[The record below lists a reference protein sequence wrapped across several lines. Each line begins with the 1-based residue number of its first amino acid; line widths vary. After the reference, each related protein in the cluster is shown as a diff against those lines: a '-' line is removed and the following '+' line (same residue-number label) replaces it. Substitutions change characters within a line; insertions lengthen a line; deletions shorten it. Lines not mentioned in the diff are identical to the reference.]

1 MRDRDETAETTTTT
15 NKRVVD
21 VLFFTLPVIMTY
33 LSEQKELDDDQHRF
47 WQLVT
52 RGTQYGQYLESQNLL
67 KMAGGDGFRLPQSYL
82 YISL

>member
-1 MRDRDETAETTTTT
+1 VRDRDETAETTTTT

-47 WQLVT
+47 W
-52 RGTQYGQYLESQNLL
+52 
-67 KMAGGDGFRLPQSYL
+67 
-82 YISL
+82 

>member
-1 MRDRDETAETTTTT
+1 MDSNEMTETTTTT

-52 RGTQYGQYLESQNLL
+52 RGT
-67 KMAGGDGFRLPQSYL
+67 R
-82 YISL
+82 